1 MLSVEAV
8 SKTFGGVQA
17 LRNASL
23 SCEAGEILGLIGP
36 NGAGKSTLVNA
47 ISGVL
52 KPDTGSVRLA
62 GQEITGHGPEHC
74 ARAGVARTAR
84 TGAGLGLSIVQAAV
98 RAHGG
103 TVRAEPVPG
112 GGLAVTVVLPAGA

>member
-23 SCEAGEILGLIGP
+23 TCEAGEILGLIGP

-52 KPDTGSVRLA
+52 KPDSG
-62 GQEITGHGPEHC
+62 
-74 ARAGVARTAR
+74 
-84 TGAGLGLSIVQAAV
+84 
-98 RAHGG
+98 
-103 TVRAEPVPG
+103 
-112 GGLAVTVVLPAGA
+112 

>member
-23 SCEAGEILGLIGP
+23 TCEAGEILGLIGP

-52 KPDTGSVRLA
+52 KPDSGSVRLA
-62 GQEITGHGPEHC
+62 GEEITGRGPEHC
-74 ARAGVARTAR
+74 ARAISSRR
-84 TGAGLGLSIVQAAV
+84 W
-98 RAHGG
+98 
-103 TVRAEPVPG
+103 
-112 GGLAVTVVLPAGA
+112 LP